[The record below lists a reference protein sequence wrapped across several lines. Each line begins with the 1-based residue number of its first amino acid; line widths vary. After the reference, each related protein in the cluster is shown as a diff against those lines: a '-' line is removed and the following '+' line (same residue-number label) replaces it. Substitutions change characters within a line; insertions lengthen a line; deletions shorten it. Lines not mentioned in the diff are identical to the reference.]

1 MTSSVKVLS
10 FWRSPFGV
18 RVLIAL
24 KEKGVE
30 YEYIEEQDLLET
42 KSKLLLESNP
52 VHKKV
57 PVLIHNG
64 KPVCESLIILQ
75 YIDETWP
82 SHDNNGFLPPDPYER
97 AVVRFWADYA
107 DKKIFEA
114 IRLILKNA
122 EGELVEQGKK
132 IMKESMATLD
142 KALKDVARDGP
153 YFGGKNI
160 NLVDITLASYLCWIE
175 TLETLGNFKSLEES
189 TCPHLCEWAKVVVQ
203 HPSVKEGLATIP
215 AQKVLESARE
225 LRKKYF
231 GILE

>member
-114 IRLILKNA
+114 IL
-122 EGELVEQGKK
+122 
-132 IMKESMATLD
+132 
-142 KALKDVARDGP
+142 
-153 YFGGKNI
+153 
-160 NLVDITLASYLCWIE
+160 
-175 TLETLGNFKSLEES
+175 
-189 TCPHLCEWAKVVVQ
+189 
-203 HPSVKEGLATIP
+203 
-215 AQKVLESARE
+215 
-225 LRKKYF
+225 
-231 GILE
+231 